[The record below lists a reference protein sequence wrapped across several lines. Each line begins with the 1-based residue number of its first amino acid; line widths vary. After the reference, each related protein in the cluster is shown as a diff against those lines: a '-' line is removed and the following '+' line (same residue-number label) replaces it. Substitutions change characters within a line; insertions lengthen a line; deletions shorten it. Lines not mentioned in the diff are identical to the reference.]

1 MQYKPPDERSGP
13 TLYEHAPC
21 FLTHSVVG
29 SSRPDTM
36 RFTASKSATSSNIAT
51 QAGNDGS
58 TPDQLAI
65 TATLD
70 RQSIMFPLPNPRPF
84 APMSAKADQLDS
96 IIIRSTAGLAL
107 PDKAATS
114 TTYNDVHVQ
123 KFYRRLPTG
132 EEGDFGTHYSR
143 VFSDMDVTVQR
154 EDDGGVYMRV
164 GKAKRGSKS
173 YGTML
178 DIEPV
183 EEPPMTAPISVYVGR
198 EVYTTGQ
205 GSILYETPHS
215 GWAGFMPETE
225 GGSEREVQHET
236 SDDGNSVV
244 DEVSLLLPDRITRE
258 DRGED
263 DGHSSN
269 SGEGSSGFAACLGIC

>member
-1 MQYKPPDERSGP
+1 MQYKPPDERSAP
-13 TLYEHAPC
+13 TLYEHAPY
-21 FLTHSVVG
+21 FLTHSVVD
-29 SSRPDTM
+29 SSRPDTL
-36 RFTASKSATSSNIAT
+36 RFSACKSATSSEIAT
-51 QAGNDGS
+51 QAGDDGS

-70 RQSIMFPLPNPRPF
+70 PRSIMFSLPDARLF

-96 IIIRSTAGLAL
+96 IVIRSTAGLDL

-143 VFSDMDVTVQR
+143 VFSNMDVIVQR

-164 GKAKRGSKS
+164 RKAKGGSKS

-178 DIEPV
+178 DIESV
-183 EEPPMTAPISVYVGR
+183 EEPPISVYVGR
-198 EVYTTGQ
+198 KVYTTER

-215 GWAGFMPETE
+215 GWAGFRSETE
-225 GGSEREVQHET
+225 GGGEREVQHET
-236 SDDGNSVV
+236 GDHGYPDV
-244 DEVSLLLPDRITRE
+244 DEVSLLLSDRIRIE
-258 DRGED
+258 DRVGS
-263 DGHSSN
+263 DGHSSS
-269 SGEGSSGFAACLGIC
+269 SGEGSSGFAACLGLC